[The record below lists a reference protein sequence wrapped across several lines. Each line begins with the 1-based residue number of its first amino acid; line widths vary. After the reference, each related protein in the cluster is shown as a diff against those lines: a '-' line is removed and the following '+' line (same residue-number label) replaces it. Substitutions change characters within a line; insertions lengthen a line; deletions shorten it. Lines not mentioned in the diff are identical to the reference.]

1 MVNGFSL
8 RKMPIYLNRKIL
20 TMVMD
25 IRKICLTGLV
35 VCLPFFVF
43 AQKNI
48 VISDSLKAN
57 ADEMKVKM
65 GGQGVGKT
73 WKFRFGD
80 YGIISSKQGWTTTS
94 TKGNFFNT
102 KTESKT
108 TQKFSFVMAG
118 GTGDTAFVNAASNIE
133 VKQLQESELLNHIFV
148 GKNEMLKESNNFS
161 AFININGD
169 TTNTWALLMNVIQ
182 GTQVEGNY
190 SYEAFMTD
198 GARKIFLVPATSNKN
213 GDDKRSVPAAG
224 YELVEDGVSIAA
236 IQYYGGGMMGMNKN
250 IIWINRNL
258 DAKMK
263 LILAASLSAVLQK
276 KMNDMP
282 M

>member
-1 MVNGFSL
+1 MV
-8 RKMPIYLNRKIL
+8 KYIIE
-20 TMVMD
+20 
-25 IRKICLTGLV
+25 ICLTVLIGGV
-35 VCLPFFVF
+35 PFFVN

-48 VISDSLKAN
+48 VINDSLRAN

-65 GGQGVGKT
+65 GGQGFGKT

-80 YGIISSKQGWTTTS
+80 YGIVSSKQGWTTTS
-94 TKGNFFNT
+94 TKANFFNT

-118 GTGDTAFVNAASNIE
+118 GTADTAFVNAASNIE
-133 VKQLQESELLNHIFV
+133 VKQLQEIEILNHVFV
-148 GKNEMLKESNNFS
+148 GNNEVLKESNNFS
-161 AFININGD
+161 TFIRINGD
-169 TTNTWALLMNVIQ
+169 TTSEWVLLMNVIH
-182 GTQVEGNY
+182 GTQAEGNY
-190 SYEAFMTD
+190 YEAFMTD
-198 GARKIFLVPATSNKN
+198 GVRKIFFVPATSNKN
-213 GDDKRSVPAAG
+213 GDDKRSIPAAG
-224 YELVEDGVSIAA
+224 YELVENGASIAA
-236 IQYYGGGMMGMNKN
+236 LQYYGGGMLGMNKN

-263 LILAASLSAVLQK
+263 LILAATLSAVLQK

>member
-1 MVNGFSL
+1 MV
-8 RKMPIYLNRKIL
+8 KH
-20 TMVMD
+20 
-25 IRKICLTGLV
+25 IRNTCLTGLV
-35 VCLPFFVF
+35 FCLPFIAV

-48 VISDSLKAN
+48 VINDSLKSN
-57 ADEMKVKM
+57 ADEIKVKM
-65 GGQGVGKT
+65 GGQGFGKT
-73 WKFRFGD
+73 WKFHFGE
-80 YGIISSKQGWTTTS
+80 YGIVSSKQGWATTS

-108 TQKFSFVMAG
+108 TQKFSFVMTA

-133 VKQLQESELLNHIFV
+133 VKQLQESELLNHVFV
-148 GKNEMLKESNNFS
+148 GKDEVLKESNNFS
-161 AFININGD
+161 AFISINGD
-169 TTNTWALLMNVIQ
+169 TTKTWVLLMNVIQ

-190 SYEAFMTD
+190 NYDALMTD
-198 GARKIFLVPATSNKN
+198 GARKIFLVSATSNKN

-224 YELVEDGVSIAA
+224 YELVENGASIAA
-236 IQYYGGGMMGMNKN
+236 VQYYGGGMMGMNKN

-263 LILAASLSAVLQK
+263 LILAAGLSAVLQK
-276 KMNDMP
+276 KMNEMP